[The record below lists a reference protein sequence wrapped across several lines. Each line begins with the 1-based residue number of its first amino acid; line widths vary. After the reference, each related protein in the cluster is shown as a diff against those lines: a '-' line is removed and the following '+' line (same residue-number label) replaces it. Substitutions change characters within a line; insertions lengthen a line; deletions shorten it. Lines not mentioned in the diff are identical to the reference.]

1 MAVTYKG
8 QTFMTDN
15 DLKVNVLGFWPRID
29 VKNAE
34 LQEKVGGFLGGDA
47 IVSYAQ
53 HLVSS
58 GMNFAELEEDILA
71 DSREND
77 LDEIIKH
84 FSPTQLAIETLFFS
98 KNKKTALRVS
108 EARGVII
115 AKCLDHSLEVFE
127 YDPVKIKMAV
137 TGNGAANKEA
147 VEKMVRM
154 QVSGSMNKHI
164 DDAIDAVAI
173 AMTHCFTFKS

>member
-1 MAVTYKG
+1 M
-8 QTFMTDN
+8 
-15 DLKVNVLGFWPRID
+15 
-29 VKNAE
+29 
-34 LQEKVGGFLGGDA
+34 
-47 IVSYAQ
+47 
-53 HLVSS
+53 
-58 GMNFAELEEDILA
+58 
-71 DSREND
+71 
-77 LDEIIKH
+77 DEIIKH